1 MNRNRGHDRVVY
13 YYDSEVGNFHYGPGH
28 PMKPFRIRLTHDLVV
43 NYNLY
48 RSMSIYRPRI
58 VTQKQMMT
66 FHSEEYIKF
75 LASITPDNYFHPKYK
90 FNLEQFTLG
99 PKSDCPI
106 FADMF
111 EFSQRSV
118 GGSIDGA
125 LRLCH
130 NHCDTAI
137 NWSGGF
143 HHAKKSES
151 SGFCYVNDI
160 VLAIIELLKHFNRVL
175 YIDIDVHHG
184 DGVEE
189 AFYNTNRVL
198 SFSLHKYG
206 DGFFPGTG
214 FYKDIGIA
222 AGKYHA
228 INFPFNDGIDDDGY
242 FRVYTKIIDNIFAR
256 FQPNVVVLQ
265 CGADSL
271 TQDRI
276 GVFNISTKGHGRIVE
291 YMKNKY
297 NHNGSH
303 HVPMLVIGGGGYNI
317 KNVARLWCYE
327 TAILCNEDKN
337 ISDTIPYS
345 DFMNYYKPN
354 FQLHVKSVPSMINKN
369 TNKYLEEM
377 TGKIL
382 QQIKNIEIAPSV
394 QVGTPRIPHI
404 GYAQDDNNNNGT
416 GNDQEDDDNN
426 NNGTGNDQE
435 DDDNNNNG
443 TGDDQEDD
451 DIKMIQ
457 NENEITGKQPDK
469 RATVINAF
477 SEQYVA
483 PTNEFYDGDKDQDS
497 TENQTK

>member
-1 MNRNRGHDRVVY
+1 MNKTQCYDRVAY

-28 PMKPFRIRLTHDLVV
+28 PMKPFRIHLTHDLVI

-48 RSMSIYRPRI
+48 RYMNIYRPRL
-58 VTQKQMMT
+58 VTPKEMT
-66 FHSEEYIKF
+66 AFHSDEYISF
-75 LASITPDNYFHPKYK
+75 LSSINPDNYFQKKYK

-106 FADMF
+106 FDGLF
-111 EFSQRSV
+111 EFNQRSV

-125 LRLCH
+125 LRLCY
-130 NHCDTAI
+130 NKCDTAV

-160 VLAIIELLKHFNRVL
+160 VLGIIELLKHFERVL

-198 SFSLHKYG
+198 SLSLHKYG

-214 FYKDIGIA
+214 FYKDIGVSS
-222 AGKYHA
+222 GKYYSV
-228 INFPFNDGIDDDGY
+228 NFPFNDGIDDDGY
-242 FRVYTKIIDNIFAR
+242 FRVYKSIIDTIFDR
-256 FQPNVVVLQ
+256 YRPSVVVLQ

-297 NHNGSH
+297 NHNGAN
-303 HVPMLVIGGGGYNI
+303 HVPMLVVGGGGYNI

-327 TAILCNEDKN
+327 TSILCNQAQS
-337 ISDTIPYS
+337 ISNTIPYS
-345 DFMNYYKPN
+345 EFLSYYKPSFN
-354 FQLHVKSVPSMINKN
+354 LHVEADKTMINKN
-369 TNKYLEEM
+369 TTRYLQDM
-377 TGKIL
+377 KNKIL
-382 QQIKNIEIAPSV
+382 QQIKNIEIAPSI
-394 QVGTPRIPHI
+394 QINSPRVPHL
-404 GYAQDDNNNNGT
+404 DEK
-416 GNDQEDDDNN
+416 QEDENSQN
-426 NNGTGNDQE
+426 KNKRNHNHLEEVEVNE
-435 DDDNNNNG
+435 DDVQETELSAQNP
-443 TGDDQEDD
+443 DQRVT
-451 DIKMIQ
+451 
-457 NENEITGKQPDK
+457 ENSVFKD
-469 RATVINAF
+469 
-477 SEQYVA
+477 QYV
-483 PTNEFYDGDKDQDS
+483 PSMKEFYESEKDQDPS
-497 TENQTK
+497 AGQTK